1 MSRIILKDTKWREA
15 GGQRAGPTAGD
26 METVLSPILSARMP
40 QPEAE
45 ETALG
50 AHAVGNDGVRP
61 GGGILLPHYRR

>member
-1 MSRIILKDTKWREA
+1 MFPGGA
-15 GGQRAGPTAGD
+15 GGWRPEGWPYRRGHGD
-26 METVLSPILSARMP
+26 SVPSPILSARMP

-50 AHAVGNDGVRP
+50 AHAVGYDGVRP